1 MQIFVNGDRHE
12 VEPDTLAS
20 ALAALGFGGRKI
32 ATALNGDFVPAGVRQ
47 NTRLKDGDRVEVVAP
62 MQGG

>member
-12 VEPDTLAS
+12 VETGTLAL
-20 ALAALGFGGRKI
+20 ALTALGYGGKKV
-32 ATALNGDFVPAGVRQ
+32 ATAVNGRFVPAPARAA
-47 NTRLKDGDRVEVVAP
+47 TELKNDDQIEVVAP